1 MSVAAIPLYTQEI
14 SRAQPACFLFL
25 LDQSGSM
32 EEPLGGTDPPQRKCD
47 ALVDAINGWLN
58 NMIIRA
64 SGSDGIRDW
73 MHVGVVGYRTDDQN
87 NPIIGSAFQGP
98 LAEESLVPISRIHQ
112 SPLRVMDK
120 TQRVF
125 DQETGEMAEFP
136 IQVPVWVEPVYAGGT
151 PMCNALHHS
160 YQLLEQWIGS
170 HRNSFPPILVHIT
183 DGESFDGDPIP
194 YAEAIRANLAT
205 ENGNV
210 LFFNCHLSMTA
221 ADKILFPSGAELL
234 PDKLAQDL
242 FKMSSVLPGPI
253 FDRAVTEGFPLEPNA
268 RGFVF
273 NADLVGLLQFLDM
286 GTRVAKNLR

>member
-1 MSVAAIPLYTQEI
+1 MSVATVPLYTQEI

-151 PMCNALHHS
+151 PMCNALHLS

-170 HRNSFPPILVHIT
+170 HRSSFPPILVHIT
-183 DGESFDGDPIP
+183 DGESCVGDPIP
-194 YAEAIRANLAT
+194 KAEAKRANNAT
-205 ENGNV
+205 QKRK
-210 LFFNCHLSMTA
+210 LRPTWQPRTA
-221 ADKILFPSGAELL
+221 MCSSSIAIFP
-234 PDKLAQDL
+234 
-242 FKMSSVLPGPI
+242 
-253 FDRAVTEGFPLEPNA
+253 
-268 RGFVF
+268 
-273 NADLVGLLQFLDM
+273 
-286 GTRVAKNLR
+286 